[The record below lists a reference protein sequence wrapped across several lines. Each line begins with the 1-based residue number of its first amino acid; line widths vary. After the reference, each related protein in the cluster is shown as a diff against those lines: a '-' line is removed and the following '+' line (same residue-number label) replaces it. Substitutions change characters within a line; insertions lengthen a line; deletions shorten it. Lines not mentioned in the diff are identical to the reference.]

1 MEEDLTMYK
10 TLSVTRALRN
20 EELERRLNESEV
32 LRREASERAINAEK
46 DLTLAYEERDKA
58 YVEVGVVSGENADLI
73 LKNADLGR
81 ALKQAEAERDDA
93 IAVSKEV
100 TARELSTAE
109 EWALKATITTAQEFK
124 DGKSNLWDLELGKKE
139 YEEKFGPFPQE
150 SEEAIKLP
158 GGEEEEVSSGIPLKI
173 PAEPSKSTTDLEAGK
188 ADDPK

>member
-1 MEEDLTMYK
+1 MEEDLAMYK

-58 YVEVGVVSGENADLI
+58 YAEVGVVSGENADLI

-124 DGKSNLWDLELGKKE
+124 DGKSNLWDLELWKKE

-173 PAEPSKSTTDLEAGK
+173 PAEPSKSTTNLETGK